1 LLVRYPVGAAHV
13 LRYHTAG
20 GLLRAWPVK
29 IRPCRATR
37 LPDWRAFFMRGA
49 LVGRDW
55 ASNVSRGAVYGVGA
69 AGRRHVFVRSS
80 RRSSTAAL
88 VSAISG
94 ALVVQCGSI
103 FSIVF
108 AVGTGI
114 VHGSEHGSECTRY
127 LSAPRPLGSPAC
139 RYQGYTYGNRGFGA
153 TRCKI
158 TGPSP
163 TRGCSASPRV
173 MQHYEEGTPR
183 CLTKIDKIKEIH
195 DDKVKYCLPP
205 EWQSNYTHP

>member
-1 LLVRYPVGAAHV
+1 MVSRYHKIEKYLVYTSATGVVGSRVCGSVCGSVCVSVRSTRDTDRGMETVDPGAGSVAAH
-13 LRYHTAG
+13 
-20 GLLRAWPVK
+20 
-29 IRPCRATR
+29 
-37 LPDWRAFFMRGA
+37 
-49 LVGRDW
+49 LVAR
-55 ASNVSRGAVYGVGA
+55 
-69 AGRRHVFVRSS
+69 RRHHPRAQSPAYRSPL
-80 RRSSTAAL
+80 AA
-88 VSAISG
+88 A
-94 ALVVQCGSI
+94 A
-103 FSIVF
+103 
-108 AVGTGI
+108 
-114 VHGSEHGSECTRY
+114 RY